1 MIAQPLHRLPRLALA
16 GVLLASYALL
26 ASPALPAQATVITV
40 TTTSD
45 DVTSN
50 GNCTLREAIIAA
62 NTNSAVD
69 ACPAGS
75 GADTI
80 TLPAGTFTLTIPGT
94 SENLASTGDLD
105 IYDDLTIIGASATTT
120 IVDGGGIDRVLEI
133 YDDAVVHITRLA
145 VTGGNQTAAGAM
157 IRLAGTAQL
166 TLSVVRL
173 YGAPSGVS
181 YALYQLTGTTLT
193 VQSSLIEDNLSG
205 GLYTQAGSTTTI
217 RNATISGNTATNGAG
232 LSSAGTLVVVNSTF
246 SGNSAS
252 FNGGGLFLG
261 GASDLNNIT
270 VVNNTAGTSGT
281 NGNGGGIDATSA
293 TVTLRNSILANNVDL
308 IPSTVNDCSGALTS
322 AGYNLIE
329 DTAGCTITG
338 DTTGNLTGIDP
349 NVDVLDLNGGG
360 IPTHRLLVGSP
371 AINAGNPAGCLDE
384 IGATLLT
391 DQRLFLRNGV
401 CDIGAYEFN
410 SPGAAT
416 ATPTLTSSPVPVTAT
431 YTATASRTPTN
442 TALPPTA
449 TRTSTA
455 SPTASASATSTR
467 THTPGPSPTHTSTA
481 TAGPSNTAAPGL
493 IRLYLTNLSK
503 DDLPVVP

>member
-1 MIAQPLHRLPRLALA
+1 MTVQPSHSLARLALA
-16 GVLLASYALL
+16 GIFLASYALL
-26 ASPALPAQATVITV
+26 ASPAVPAQATVITV

-45 DVTSN
+45 DVATN

-75 GADTI
+75 GADTL

-105 IYDDLTIIGASATTT
+105 IYDDLTIVGASATTT
-120 IVDGGGIDRVLEI
+120 VIDGGGIDRVLEM
-133 YDDAVVHITRLA
+133 YDDAVVHLTRLA
-145 VTGGNQTAAGAM
+145 VTGGNQTAAGTM

-166 TLSVVRL
+166 TLSAVRI
-173 YGAPSGVS
+173 YGAPTGVS
-181 YALYQLTGTTLT
+181 YALYQITNTQLT
-193 VQSSLIEDNLSG
+193 VLSSLFDSNLSG
-205 GLYTQAGSTTTI
+205 GLYTQSNSATTI
-217 RNATISGNTATNGAG
+217 VNSTFSENTSSNGGG

-252 FNGGGLFLG
+252 FNGGGMFLG
-261 GASDLNNIT
+261 GSTDLNNIT

-281 NGNGGGIDATSA
+281 NGGGGGIYASGA
-293 TVTLRNSILANNVDL
+293 TVTLRNSIVANNVDL
-308 IPSTVNDCSGALTS
+308 IPSTSNDCSGAINS

-329 DTAGCTITG
+329 DTAGCTVTG
-338 DTTGNLTGIDP
+338 DTTGNLTGMDP
-349 NVDVLDLNGGG
+349 NVDVLDFNGGG
-360 IPTHRLLVGSP
+360 IPTHRLMIGSP
-371 AINAGNPAGCLDE
+371 AINAGNPAGCVDGT
-384 IGATLLT
+384 GAPLLT
-391 DQRLFLRNGV
+391 DQRLNLRNGV

-416 ATPTLTSSPVPVTAT
+416 ATPSLTSSPVPATAT
-431 YTATASRTPTN
+431 STATASRTPTN

-481 TAGPSNTAAPGL
+481 TAGPTSTAAPGL

-503 DDLPVVP
+503 DALPVVP